1 MRGERDHA
9 VGALDVRCPDVRR
22 AVLGREGHHALA
34 APGAL
39 ENGLDLV
46 GVKVH
51 HGNARLIKDAELA
64 LEVVLEIGVLNGR
77 DVVAP
82 NVEEACNCKV
92 KAQDSVVLEGLAR
105 DLHVH
110 VGKAGL
116 AGVGE
121 VTPEVRGLRRGVVAL
136 LALDAVEGLDGA
148 HDAGTCVRLVA
159 VKHGAEHVGHRRL
172 ALGAGDANDGEVVV
186 GVAKGLGR
194 GERHGAAQVRGDE
207 CGRSG
212 GNVCQPGCAVPVAKV
227 GHGALFERGGEI
239 GWLEGG
245 ALAYKDVR
253 GDNRARVAVD
263 PRDGHSALLGG
274 DVYRGG
280 QQPLIVE
287 ELGKRC
293 ECSIHAAKYS
303 RRDGNGL
310 RWRAVAVG
318 HLPCSVVHSLNMGDW
333 RSG

>member
-1 MRGERDHA
+1 M
-9 VGALDVRCPDVRR
+9 VT
-22 AVLGREGHHALA
+22 
-34 APGAL
+34 
-39 ENGLDLV
+39 
-46 GVKVH
+46 
-51 HGNARLIKDAELA
+51 
-64 LEVVLEIGVLNGR
+64 
-77 DVVAP
+77 P
-82 NVEEACNCKV
+82 NVQEAGNGKV
-92 KAQDSVVLEGLAR
+92 KAQDAVVLEGLAR
-105 DLHVH
+105 DLHIH
-110 VGKAGL
+110 VGKACL

-136 LALDAVEGLDGA
+136 LALDAVKGLDGA

-212 GNVCQPGCAVPVAKV
+212 GNVCQLGCAVPVAKV

-245 ALAYKDVR
+245 ALAHKDMR
-253 GDNRARVAVD
+253 WDNDARVAVD
-263 PRDGHSALLGG
+263 PGDGRGALFGG
-274 DVYRGG
+274 DVCCGG

-287 ELGKRC
+287 KLGKRC
-293 ECSIHAAKYS
+293 ECSIHASSIA
-303 RRDGNGL
+303 GE
-310 RWRAVAVG
+310 
-318 HLPCSVVHSLNMGDW
+318 MGAGCAGCGRCVCRFRVPW
-333 RSG
+333 YTR